1 MTALM
6 LVPRIVAAQGFDQ
19 PLNPGQLIAAAIMP
33 LPPTSQGPVEAV
45 TLGRPVGGTAVFT
58 LADLEGIALAN
69 NPSLVTAKASIQAA
83 KGEWLQVGLLP
94 NPTAGYSAAEIGDN
108 GRAGQ
113 QGGVVGQEI
122 VLGHK
127 LKLNRAVAAQDIR
140 RAEQELD
147 AQRLRVLNDVR
158 IQFYA
163 VLIAQEKVQLAE
175 KLVSIGQQGTDAAQ
189 NLYKAQEVG
198 MADVLQARIEANTAR
213 IMAEN
218 AHNGHL
224 AAWRILAAALGM
236 PDLAMTPLSG
246 DIHAGLPN
254 IEWGD
259 ALQKILSG
267 SPELAAAQANVERAR
282 WAIDRARAEPIPNI
296 DLQVTGQHDN
306 ATSDNIVGV
315 QAVLPIPI
323 WNRNQGGI
331 SKAEAEFAA
340 AKSDVLRMQLR
351 LQQRLAVAYERYANA
366 LQQVERY
373 EKDILP
379 DAQSSLDL
387 VNVGYK
393 QSEFSYLNLLTAQR
407 TYFQTNLAY
416 LDAMLQLRES
426 SVEIDG
432 LLLRGSLQQGE

>member
-1 MTALM
+1 MPTL
-6 LVPRIVAAQGFDQ
+6 Q
-19 PLNPGQLIAAAIMP
+19 NP
-33 LPPTSQGPVEAV
+33 SPVEAV
-45 TLGRPVGGTAVFT
+45 QAGRPVSGSGM
-58 LADLEGIALAN
+58 LALPDLEGIALAN
-69 NPSLVTAKASIQAA
+69 NPSLAKANAQVQAA

-94 NPTAGYSAAEIGDN
+94 NPTTGYSAAEIGDN

-140 RAEQELD
+140 RAEQDLES
-147 AQRLRVLNDVR
+147 QRFRVLNDVR

-163 VLIAQEKVQLAE
+163 VLIAQQKVQLAE
-175 KLVSIGQQGTDAAQ
+175 QLVSIGQQATDAAQ

-218 AHNGHL
+218 ARNGHL
-224 AAWRILAAALGM
+224 AAWRILAAVVGM
-236 PDLAMTPLSG
+236 PDLAVTPVAG
-246 DIHAGLPN
+246 NVHAGQSN
-254 IEWGD
+254 ITWGD
-259 ALQKILSG
+259 ALEKVLTG
-267 SPELAAAQANVERAR
+267 SPELASAQANVERAR
-282 WAIDRARAEPIPNI
+282 CAIDRARAEPIPNVE
-296 DLQVTGQHDN
+296 LQVTGQHDN

-331 SKAEAEFAA
+331 SKAEAEFSA
-340 AKSDVLRMQLR
+340 AKSDVVRIQFG
-351 LQQRLAVAYERYANA
+351 LQQRLAMSYERYANA

-387 VNVGYK
+387 VNAGYK
-393 QSEFSYLNLLTAQR
+393 QSQFSYLNLLTAQR

-416 LDAMLQLRES
+416 LEAILQLRES

-432 LLLRGSLQQGE
+432 MLLRGSLQ